1 MTPIDNDSKKP
12 IADAATAAAFAA
24 RGEKTFAIFDF
35 AIKVVWVSV
44 VVMGV
49 IAVAIALS
57 GVDLGRLDEHEVF
70 KYRMVVAPAIVVAYL
85 LVDFMLARRRGR
97 RATDAVK
104 ARSPIVSAE
113 NRFALSIDPTAD
125 RRAPDALAARS
136 VKAIQPTSGYA
147 AELMA
152 LAFVAAGGAAFWHD
166 HMNNEIANPVAVPA
180 KFVSAKCVDRTIRR
194 IGGSVSPHMLIGYEF
209 PSQSTSV
216 RVSGMTCLLDNCE
229 PEKKPTQYMDTE
241 SKQVFYTSLSECR
254 AALPAVLASIAP
266 TTVWTGDKDPYA
278 SVRARFTPER
288 DSPPYFLLWFPS
300 VVAAIVLLIS
310 GFVRT
315 RRARAN

>member
-1 MTPIDNDSKKP
+1 MPIDSDSKKP
-12 IADAATAAAFAA
+12 GADAAAPPA
-24 RGEKTFAIFDF
+24 RGEKAFAIFDF
-35 AIKVVWVSV
+35 AIKVVKVSLV
-44 VVMGV
+44 VLGIGIV
-49 IAVAIALS
+49 IIALS
-57 GVDLGRLDEHEVF
+57 GVDMARADEHEVF
-70 KYRMVVAPAIVVAYL
+70 RYRMYAAPVVIVGYL
-85 LVDFMLARRRGR
+85 LIDYLLGRRRQIA
-97 RATDAVK
+97 ATDAVTRSK
-104 ARSPIVSAE
+104 AVTAQDQ
-113 NRFALSIDPTAD
+113 FVLSIDPAAD
-125 RRAPDALAARS
+125 RRSAEAAAAREAN
-136 VKAIQPTSGYA
+136 KARPKRGYA
-147 AELMA
+147 VELMA

-229 PEKKPTQYMDTE
+229 PEKKPAQYMDTA
-241 SKQVFYTSLSECR
+241 SKQVFYTSLSECS

-288 DSPPYFLLWFPS
+288 DSPPYFLLWLPS

-315 RRARAN
+315 RRAREN

>member
-1 MTPIDNDSKKP
+1 MPVDSDSKKP
-12 IADAATAAAFAA
+12 DADAAAPPA
-24 RGEKTFAIFDF
+24 RGEKAFAIFDF
-35 AIKVVWVSV
+35 AIKVVKVSLV
-44 VVMGV
+44 VLGIGIV
-49 IAVAIALS
+49 IIALS
-57 GVDLGRLDEHEVF
+57 GVDMARADEHEVF
-70 KYRMVVAPAIVVAYL
+70 RYRMYAAPVVIVGYL
-85 LVDFMLARRRGR
+85 LIDYLLGRRRQIA
-97 RATDAVK
+97 ATDAVTRSK
-104 ARSPIVSAE
+104 AVTAQDQ
-113 NRFALSIDPTAD
+113 FVLSIDPAAD
-125 RRAPDALAARS
+125 RRSAEAAAAREAN
-136 VKAIQPTSGYA
+136 KARPKRGYA
-147 AELMA
+147 VELMA

-229 PEKKPTQYMDTE
+229 PEKKPAQYMDTA
-241 SKQVFYTSLSECR
+241 SKQVFYTSLSECS

-315 RRARAN
+315 RRTRAN

>member
-1 MTPIDNDSKKP
+1 MMPVDSDSKKP
-12 IADAATAAAFAA
+12 DADAAAPPA
-24 RGEKTFAIFDF
+24 RGEKAFAIFDF
-35 AIKVVWVSV
+35 AIKVVTVSLV
-44 VVMGV
+44 VLGIGIV
-49 IAVAIALS
+49 IIALS
-57 GVDLGRLDEHEVF
+57 GVDIARADEHEVF
-70 KYRMVVAPAIVVAYL
+70 RYRMYAAPVVIVGYL
-85 LVDFMLARRRGR
+85 LIDYLLGRRRQIA
-97 RATDAVK
+97 ATDAVTRSK
-104 ARSPIVSAE
+104 AVTAQDQ
-113 NRFALSIDPTAD
+113 FVLSIDPAAD
-125 RRAPDALAARS
+125 RRSAEAAAARQAN
-136 VKAIQPTSGYA
+136 KARPKRGYA
-147 AELMA
+147 VELMA

-209 PSQSTSV
+209 PSQSTGV

-229 PEKKPTQYMDTE
+229 PEKKPAQYMDTA
-241 SKQVFYTSLSECR
+241 SKQVFYTSLSECS
-254 AALPAVLASIAP
+254 AALPAVFASKAA

-315 RRARAN
+315 RRTRAN

>member
-1 MTPIDNDSKKP
+1 MMPVDSDSKKP
-12 IADAATAAAFAA
+12 DADAAAPPA
-24 RGEKTFAIFDF
+24 RGEKAFAIFDF
-35 AIKVVWVSV
+35 AIKVVTVSLV
-44 VVMGV
+44 VLGIGIV
-49 IAVAIALS
+49 IIALS
-57 GVDLGRLDEHEVF
+57 GVGMARADEHEVF
-70 KYRMVVAPAIVVAYL
+70 RYRMYAAPVVIVGYL
-85 LVDFMLARRRGR
+85 LIDYLLGRRRQIA
-97 RATDAVK
+97 ATDAVTRSK
-104 ARSPIVSAE
+104 AVTAQDQ
-113 NRFALSIDPTAD
+113 FVLSIDPAAD
-125 RRAPDALAARS
+125 RRSAEAAAAREAN
-136 VKAIQPTSGYA
+136 KARPKRGYA
-147 AELMA
+147 VELMA

-229 PEKKPTQYMDTE
+229 PEKKPAQYMDTA
-241 SKQVFYTSLSECR
+241 SKKVFYTSLSECS

-315 RRARAN
+315 RRTRAN

>member
-1 MTPIDNDSKKP
+1 MMPVDSDSKKP
-12 IADAATAAAFAA
+12 DADAAAPPA
-24 RGEKTFAIFDF
+24 RGEKAFAIFDF
-35 AIKVVWVSV
+35 AIKVVKVSLV
-44 VVMGV
+44 VLGIGIV
-49 IAVAIALS
+49 IIALS
-57 GVDLGRLDEHEVF
+57 GVDMARADEHEVF
-70 KYRMVVAPAIVVAYL
+70 RYRMYAAPVVIVGYL
-85 LVDFMLARRRGR
+85 LIDYLLGRRRQIA
-97 RATDAVK
+97 ATDAVTRSK
-104 ARSPIVSAE
+104 AVTAQDQ
-113 NRFALSIDPTAD
+113 FVLSIDPAAD
-125 RRAPDALAARS
+125 RRSAEAAAAREAN
-136 VKAIQPTSGYA
+136 KARPKRGYA
-147 AELMA
+147 VELMA

-229 PEKKPTQYMDTE
+229 PEKKPAQYMDTA
-241 SKQVFYTSLSECR
+241 SKQVFYTSLSECS

-288 DSPPYFLLWFPS
+288 DSPPYFLLWLPS

-315 RRARAN
+315 RRTRAN